1 MQSEQHS
8 TLGVVGMSIGTNA
21 WTERCGALCVCGWGG
36 GEVMAGGR
44 GGPCRLSRRAW
55 MKQVI
60 VIGFPLGLA
69 SRDFN
74 SLGGLFLIWR
84 RYKVRAGAERGG

>member
-1 MQSEQHS
+1 M
-8 TLGVVGMSIGTNA
+8 
-21 WTERCGALCVCGWGG
+21 GG
-36 GEVMAGGR
+36 GGGGAGGRRRGKVMAGGR

-84 RYKVRAGAERGG
+84 RYKVREQRGADRIVPFFLRLFSFRVVGGGGGRG